1 MAFDKLRSLK
11 NKMAASVFEV
21 VYMVNFEDKSAIP
34 QVTEEIKSLAKWYIT
49 SGDEW
54 YGHSEDSL
62 EDFKA
67 KFLKLT
73 GLTEEQVVFSKDYLP
88 FSK

>member
-1 MAFDKLRSLK
+1 MLEKLKALK
-11 NKMAASVFEV
+11 NKTMAAAFEI
-21 VYMVNFEDKSAIP
+21 VYMVTFKDKSAIP
-34 QVTEEIKSLAKWYIT
+34 QVTPAIQSLAKWYIT

-67 KFLKLT
+67 KF
-73 GLTEEQVVFSKDYLP
+73 
-88 FSK
+88 

>member
-1 MAFDKLRSLK
+1 MLEKLKALK
-11 NKMAASVFEV
+11 NKTMAAAFGI
-21 VYMVNFEDKSAIP
+21 VYMVTFKDKSAIP
-34 QVTEEIKSLAKWYIT
+34 QVTPVIQSLAKWYIT

-67 KFLKLT
+67 KFLDLT
-73 GLTEEQVVFSKDYLP
+73 GLTEEQVVFTKEHLP